1 MHSPVSDIALLLAAS
16 REFLSNQ
23 DFDNID
29 VERLRAWGA
38 ERSAIFSRLKKY
50 VELGSTDGFADESLL
65 RELLDVD
72 AQICCRIMECQT
84 RIGKQRSVARSML
97 QALPR
102 ASSASPHVIERL
114 V

>member
-1 MHSPVSDIALLLAAS
+1 MYSPASDVALLLAAS
-16 REFLSNQ
+16 RELLSNE

-29 VERLRAWGA
+29 VERLKAWGA

-50 VELGSTDGFADESLL
+50 AVLGTTDGFANESLL

-72 AQICCRIMECQT
+72 AQIRCCIMECQT
-84 RIGKQRSVARSML
+84 RIGKQRSAVRTMR
-97 QALPR
+97 QALPH
-102 ASSASPHVIERL
+102 ASPTAPRSIERL